1 MVTVNENIRFYK
13 PNDPYF
19 YEVDNL
25 PLIDLLNNDKTLAD
39 AINDILLSQSNFA
52 TEGYV
57 QAAVGDIN
65 VINIDGDGDTANG
78 SLPNNVIQWVL
89 AQNYG
94 QGTLESLTDTDLTGI
109 SDGDTLVFDSGTF
122 VPGKATS
129 DIVYFTEPLYF
140 MNEMEYGVDI
150 STGELLGRPGGVG
163 LQSSPAPLKGE
174 NHDKLG
180 SFDFGESSDLFT
192 GNNGR
197 LGAYRMYNVMN
208 KTSFNGVN
216 LRSQS
221 IFKFRRTFAECGLPP
236 ETTSIFMAAFVSDV
250 AKSTSADRSS
260 RVIFRNIP
268 PATTSFGTSYPGNCI
283 VHCYSD
289 GQSGSVFQA
298 SHFQPVQEYYL
309 GENQIVNQTL
319 EFEFR
324 TTTLNVQEVN
334 PQLKNRPG
342 VSLVIIGYKV
352 G

>member
-25 PLIDLLNNDKTLAD
+25 PLIDLLENDKTLAA

-57 QAAVGDIN
+57 QDAIGDVNQIDIN
-65 VINIDGDGDTANG
+65 GDNIT
-78 SLPNNVIQWVL
+78 LPNNVIDWVL
-89 AQNYG
+89 QQGYG

-150 STGELLGRPGGVG
+150 TTGELLGRPGGVG

-174 NHDKLG
+174 KHDQLG
-180 SFDFGESSDLFT
+180 SFKFGESSDLFA
-192 GNNGR
+192 GNSGR
-197 LGAYRMYNVMN
+197 LGVYRMYNVMN
-208 KTSFNGVN
+208 NSSFNGVN
-216 LRSQS
+216 LRDQGL
-221 IFKFRRTFAECGLPP
+221 FKFRRTFAECGLPP
-236 ETTSIFMAAFVSDV
+236 ETTSIFMAAFVNDV

-260 RVIFRNIP
+260 RVIFRNLP
-268 PATTSFGTSYPGNCI
+268 PATNSFGTSYPGNCL

-289 GQSGSVFQA
+289 GQANSTFQA

-309 GENQIVNQTL
+309 GENQIVNQTV

-324 TTTLNVQEVN
+324 TTSLNVQEVN

-342 VSLVIIGYKV
+342 FSLVIIGYKV